1 MSLADRPRRSSF
13 LPFSRPTI
21 DEEEIAE
28 VVDSL
33 RSGWITTGPKVQRFE
48 AACAAYL
55 DDTQI
60 IAVNSAT
67 AGLHLALLAL
77 DLLPGD
83 EVITT
88 PLTFTAT
95 VNMIVLAGGRPV
107 LADIDPAT
115 LQLDPAAA
123 AARITS
129 RTRALIPVHF
139 AGQPCDLDA
148 FRALAE
154 KHGLALIEDAA
165 HALGTE
171 YRGER
176 IGSQSHVAVFSFH
189 PTKNITTGEG
199 GVVATRDPD
208 LAERLRRLRFHGISK
223 DAWQR
228 YAAQGVAQYDVV
240 EAGLKYNMLDIQAAI
255 GLHQLPKLERFIRD
269 RQRLAHAY
277 DEALAPLLGL
287 HLPVQVPYPARHSW
301 HIYTPLLDLERAGMS
316 RDDFLAALKA
326 ENIGTGLH
334 YVAVHL
340 HPYYRD
346 RWGFRRGDFPAAEYV
361 SDRIFSLPLFPR
373 MTPEDQDD
381 VVAALARL
389 LGGRRSSPGGEA
401 A

>member
-1 MSLADRPRRSSF
+1 MSLADRPRRSTF
-13 LPFSRPTI
+13 LPFSQPTI
-21 DEEEIAE
+21 ENEEIAE

-48 AACAAYL
+48 AACSEYL
-55 DDTQI
+55 DGTGI
-60 IAVNSAT
+60 VAVNSAT

-77 DLLPGD
+77 DLQPGD
-83 EVITT
+83 EVITS

-95 VNMIVLAGGRPV
+95 VNTIVLAGGRPV

-123 AARITS
+123 AARVTA

-139 AGQPCDLDA
+139 AGQPSDLDA
-148 FRALAE
+148 FRVLAE
-154 KHGLALIEDAA
+154 QHGLALIEDAA

-176 IGSQSHVAVFSFH
+176 IGARSHVAVFSFH

-199 GVVATRDPD
+199 GVVATRDAA

-228 YAAQGVAQYDVV
+228 YAAQGVPQYDVV
-240 EAGLKYNMLDIQAAI
+240 EAGLKYNMLDLQAAI
-255 GLHQLPKLERFIRD
+255 GLHQLPKLERFIATRE
-269 RQRLAHAY
+269 RLAHAY
-277 DEALAPLLGL
+277 DEALAPLSGL
-287 HLPVQVPYPARHSW
+287 TLPTRVSYPARHSW
-301 HIYTPLLDLERAGMS
+301 HIYTPLLDLEAAGRS
-316 RDDFLAALKA
+316 RDDFLAALKT

-346 RWGFRRGDFPAAEYV
+346 SWGFRRGDFPAAEHV
-361 SDRIFSLPLFPR
+361 SDRIFSLPLFPQ
-373 MTPEDQDD
+373 MTPQDQAD

-389 LGGRRSSPGGEA
+389 LG
-401 A
+401 

>member
-1 MSLADRPRRSSF
+1 MSLADRPRRSTF
-13 LPFSRPTI
+13 LPFSQPTI
-21 DEEEIAE
+21 EEEEIAE

-48 AACAAYL
+48 SACSEYL
-55 DDTQI
+55 DGTEVV
-60 IAVNSAT
+60 AVNSAT

-77 DLLPGD
+77 DLQPGD
-83 EVITT
+83 EVITS

-95 VNMIVLAGGRPV
+95 VNTIVLAGGRPV

-115 LQLDPAAA
+115 LQLDANAAA
-123 AARITS
+123 EAVTA

-139 AGQPCDLDA
+139 AGQPSDLNA
-148 FRALAE
+148 FRSLAE
-154 KHGLALIEDAA
+154 RHGLALIEDAA

-176 IGSQSHVAVFSFH
+176 IGARSHAAVFSFH

-199 GVVATRDPD
+199 GVVATRDAA

-228 YAAQGVAQYDVV
+228 YAAQGVPQYDVV
-240 EAGLKYNMLDIQAAI
+240 EAGLKYNMLDLQAAI
-255 GLHQLPKLERFIRD
+255 GLHQLPKLERFMTTRE
-269 RQRLAHAY
+269 RLASAY
-277 DEALAPLLGL
+277 DEALAPISALTR
-287 HLPVQVPYPARHSW
+287 PTRVPYAARHSW
-301 HIYTPLLDLERAGMS
+301 HIYTPLLDVEAAGRS
-316 RDDFLAALKA
+316 RDDFLAELKI

-346 RWGFRRGDFPAAEYV
+346 TWGFRRGQFPAAEYV
-361 SDRIFSLPLFPR
+361 SDRIFSLPLFPQ
-373 MTPEDQDD
+373 MTPDDQAD

-389 LGGRRSSPGGEA
+389 LG
-401 A
+401 

>member
-1 MSLADRPRRSSF
+1 MPLPLADRPRRSTF
-13 LPFSRPTI
+13 LPFSQPTI

-48 AACAAYL
+48 AACAEYL
-55 DDTQI
+55 GGTEI
-60 IAVNSAT
+60 VAVNSAT

-77 DLLPGD
+77 ELQPGD
-83 EVITT
+83 EVITS

-95 VNMIVLAGGRPV
+95 VNTIVLAGGRPV
-107 LADIDPAT
+107 LADINPAT
-115 LQLDPAAA
+115 LQLDPDAAA
-123 AARITS
+123 ERVTP

-148 FRALAE
+148 FRSLAE
-154 KHGLALIEDAA
+154 RHGLALIEDAA

-171 YRGER
+171 YRGRR
-176 IGSQSHVAVFSFH
+176 IGVDSAAAVFSFH

-199 GVVATRDPD
+199 GIVATRDAA

-223 DAWQR
+223 DAWLR
-228 YAAQGVAQYDVV
+228 YAAQGIPQYDVT
-240 EAGLKYNMLDIQAAI
+240 EAGLKYNMLDLQAAI
-255 GLHQLPKLERFIRD
+255 GLHQLPKLEGFIAARD
-269 RQRLAHAY
+269 RMARTY
-277 DEALAPLLGL
+277 DEALAR
-287 HLPVQVPYPARHSW
+287 LPALTLPARVAYPARHSW
-301 HIYTPLLDLERAGMS
+301 HIYTPLLDPAAARMS
-316 RDDFLAALKA
+316 RDDFLLALKG

-346 RWGFRRGDFPAAEYV
+346 TWGYRRGDFPQAEYV

-373 MTPEDQDD
+373 MTADDQAD
-381 VVAALARL
+381 VVAALSRL
-389 LGGRRSSPGGEA
+389 LA
-401 A
+401 